1 MKRRQ
6 SNDLPAQALL
16 LSALAKTSPL
26 SRRILGVAV
35 IAAMAFIAGCATQ
48 PKASGPKYNFFP
60 PPPDAPHLQ
69 FLTAFSSEKD
79 LREGKGEGFLSY
91 ITGEAPPERPI
102 GKPYGVAFRANKIY
116 VCDTGGR
123 LLRLDLET
131 RRISAVD
138 TQGPGALK
146 VPLNVAFDSDGTMYV
161 VDSVRN
167 QVVLFDAN
175 ESFVTAVCDK
185 NTMKPRDVA
194 VGADRFYVADIE
206 NHCVHVYGKTART
219 LLYDVPRSEESTNED
234 KRLFLPTNVA
244 LDSLGHL
251 YVSDTGAFRVQ
262 VYDKDGKFIR
272 TVGRYGD
279 NVGEF
284 SRIKG
289 IAVDRDNLLYAVDA
303 AAQVVQIFDEQGRLL
318 MWFGEPKASK
328 VGLELPAKVLVD
340 YDHVGLF
347 QKYAA
352 PDFQVEHLV
361 IVVSQFGK
369 REVSVFGFGHKR

>member
-1 MKRRQ
+1 MKDRQ
-6 SNDLPAQALL
+6 LNDFPAQAPR
-16 LSALAKTSPL
+16 LSVLAKTTPAL
-26 SRRILGVAV
+26 FAL
-35 IAAMAFIAGCATQ
+35 AAIFALAFITGCSTQ
-48 PKASGPKYNFFP
+48 SKSSGPKYNFFP

-91 ITGEAPPERPI
+91 VTGETPPERPI
-102 GKPYGVAFRANKIY
+102 GKPYGVAFRDKKLY

-123 LLRLDLET
+123 LLKADLET
-131 RRISAVD
+131 RRITAMD

-146 VPLNVAFDSDGTMYV
+146 VPLNIAFDSDGTMYV
-161 VDSVRN
+161 ADSVRN

-175 ESFVTAVCDK
+175 ENFVTAVCDK
-185 NTMKPRDVA
+185 TTMKPRDVA
-194 VGADRFYVADIE
+194 VGSDRFYVADIE
-206 NHCVHVYGKTART
+206 NHCVHVYDKTART
-219 LLYDVPRSEESTNED
+219 LLFDVPRSEEGTNDD
-234 KRLFLPTNVA
+234 KKLFLPTNVA
-244 LDSLGHL
+244 LDSQGHL

-303 AAQVVQIFDEQGRLL
+303 AAQVVQIFDDQGRLL

-361 IVVSQFGK
+361 VVISQFGK